1 MARIS
6 FTQKAARRVAQLRKS
21 QGDEKLMLRLSVD
34 GGGCSGFQYRFDFSH
49 ETTPDDAVFTTL
61 DVSLVIDQTSLDLLD
76 GSEVDY
82 VTTLA
87 GSAFAVKNPNAAST
101 CGCGTSFSIG

>member
-1 MARIS
+1 
-6 FTQKAARRVAQLRKS
+6 
-21 QGDEKLMLRLSVD
+21 MLRLSVD
-34 GGGCSGFQYRFDFSH
+34 GGGCSGFQYRFDFSN
-49 ETTPDDAVFTTL
+49 EATSDDAVFTTL

>member
-34 GGGCSGFQYRFDFSH
+34 GGGCSGFQYRFDFSN
-49 ETTPDDAVFTTL
+49 EATSDDAVFTTL

-87 GSAFAVKNPNAAST
+87 GSAFAVKTPMLLQRVAA
-101 CGCGTSFSIG
+101 GPLFP